1 LNLIKKVKIHLRN
14 KSTLQIEEIGVDQ
27 EMERQVIVNNKNKK
41 QEYDILIKAL
51 ATILAPK

>member
-1 LNLIKKVKIHLRN
+1 MNLIKKVKIHLRN